1 MHARSVVTLLLAFLF
16 GSLFQHAQA
25 RPTNAALEPRASS
38 PPCTPTYTCPP
49 GPPATPI
56 NDFSLQQGPILYCE
70 YESPDGFNVIGCNY
84 DSSNG
89 GVWVGGFNSCPTA
102 ATLVHGCTR
111 KRTLIQTNRVQ
122 RKSYD
127 PSKWRD
133 KAIFRAVKGGP
144 Q

>member
-1 MHARSVVTLLLAFLF
+1 MNARSVVMLFLTFLF
-16 GSLFQHAQA
+16 GSLLQYAHA
-25 RPTNAALEPRASS
+25 RPTDAALEPRASQ

-56 NDFSLQQGPILYCE
+56 NDFSLQQGDILYCE

-84 DSSNG
+84 DTSNG
-89 GVWVGGFNSCPTA
+89 GVWTGGFNSCPGG
-102 ATLVHGCTR
+102 ATLVKGCTTR

-127 PSKWRD
+127 PSKWQD
-133 KAIFRAVKGGP
+133 KAIRIGKRSA
-144 Q
+144 